1 MGYQRRVH
9 GILRFI
15 FILVRSVL
23 INIIMIMSHPISLGI
38 IIIIMALNIGLWA
51 FYIVY
56 SWFIYLLVLVFL
68 GGVIVLIIYM
78 STLSANEKF
87 SPNNIYLGTLLF
99 CTLIIFSNSNLLVSV
114 NIRDNINIITHMYE
128 SKNVSTLSYLMIH
141 LLITLVCVVKLVKFE
156 DGPLIKRL

>member
-1 MGYQRRVH
+1 MGYQRSVH

-78 STLSANEKF
+78 STLSNEKF
-87 SPNNIYLGTLLF
+87 SPNNIYIGTLLF
-99 CTLIIFSNSNLLVSV
+99 CTPILFSNSNLLVSV

-128 SKNVSTLSYLMIH
+128 SKNVSILSYLMIY

-156 DGPLIKRL
+156 EGPL

>member
-51 FYIVY
+51 FYIY

-99 CTLIIFSNSNLLVSV
+99 CTPIIFSNSNLLVSV

-128 SKNVSTLSYLMIH
+128 SKNVSILSYLMIY

>member
-1 MGYQRRVH
+1 MGYLDLYFSFSKIRSYKHHYDNVSSNFFGNNYNHYGSEYRVM
-9 GILRFI
+9 GFLYSVLMVYI
-15 FILVRSVL
+15 FIS
-23 INIIMIMSHPISLGI
+23 SC
-38 IIIIMALNIGLWA
+38 
-51 FYIVY
+51 
-56 SWFIYLLVLVFL
+56 FL

-99 CTLIIFSNSNLLVSV
+99 CTPIIFSNSKILVSV

-128 SKNVSTLSYLMIH
+128 SKNVSILSYLMIY

-156 DGPLIKRL
+156 EGPLIKRL

>member
-51 FYIVY
+51 FYIY

-99 CTLIIFSNSNLLVSV
+99 CTPIIFSNSNLLVSV
-114 NIRDNINIITHMYE
+114 NIRDNVNIITHMYE
-128 SKNVSTLSYLMIH
+128 SKNVSILSYLMIY

>member
-1 MGYQRRVH
+1 MG
-9 GILRFI
+9 
-15 FILVRSVL
+15 VRSVL
-23 INIIMIMSHPISLGI
+23 INIVTIMSHPISLGI

-78 STLSANEKF
+78 SLSANEKF
-87 SPNNIYLGTLLF
+87 SPNNIYLGTFFF
-99 CTLIIFSNSNLLVSV
+99 CAPIMFSNSNLLVSV
-114 NIRDNINIITHMYE
+114 NIRDNINIITHIYE
-128 SKNVSTLSYLMIH
+128 SKNVRILSYLMIY

-156 DGPLIKRL
+156 EGPLIKRL

>member
-1 MGYQRRVH
+1 
-9 GILRFI
+9 
-15 FILVRSVL
+15 
-23 INIIMIMSHPISLGI
+23 MIMSHPISLGI

-87 SPNNIYLGTLLF
+87 SPNNIYIGTKINRNIF
-99 CTLIIFSNSNLLVSV
+99 ATLKIV
-114 NIRDNINIITHMYE
+114 
-128 SKNVSTLSYLMIH
+128 
-141 LLITLVCVVKLVKFE
+141 
-156 DGPLIKRL
+156 